1 MEYECNDEVDKW
13 SFENRGVRS
22 WSRTPELEAY
32 LKEHMPETTTREER
46 TTAEEHI
53 DSPKRPDLGSQY

>member
-1 MEYECNDEVDKW
+1 MEYECNDDVDKW

-32 LKEHMPETTTREER
+32 LKDYKPTVTIRVEQI
-46 TTAEEHI
+46 TAEDMDGYRTGAAAER
-53 DSPKRPDLGSQY
+53 K